1 MNKAEI
7 MTKKHDKKCP
17 LAPHLRF
24 PEFRDE
30 WYSQALGTIASIIK
44 EKAGDKKCTL
54 MSIITGVGLISQI
67 DKFGKEI
74 AGNQYKNYIILRKG
88 DFAYNKSATKDYPQ
102 GFIALYTGNEI
113 AAVPNSIFTCFKVQ
127 PESIV
132 PAYLNYLFL
141 GNFHGK
147 WLRRYITVGARAHGS
162 LSIDDDDLL
171 SLPIPYPKGVSSLG
185 EQQKIADCLS
195 SLDERIAA
203 ETSKLDRLK
212 DHKKGLLKQL
222 FPAEGETLPQL
233 RFPEFRN
240 AGEWENVQLGPQ
252 TTKVG
257 SGVTPRVGDRNYIK
271 QGRPFIRSQNVG
283 WGELIL
289 DDIVFIS
296 EEIHRT
302 FISTEIEKN
311 DILLNI
317 TGASIGRSA
326 FADSRIAG
334 GNVNQHVCII
344 RTKPSLLNSLFLMQ
358 YILSEYG
365 QKQVDSFQAG
375 GNRQGLNFAQVKSF
389 SIPTPPQSTV
399 MQCACLEQQ
408 RIADCLSSL
417 DELIAAQTQKIDL
430 LKEHK
435 KGLMQQ
441 LFPRIDEVLA

>member
-1 MNKAEI
+1 MKMMSAR
-7 MTKKHDKKCP
+7 DKKKDYLVP
-17 LAPHLRF
+17 RLRF
-24 PEFRDE
+24 PEFRDTGEWGKVQLSKIAIPVSERATDGDADAVLTLSAEHGVVTQGSYFGKKIAGDDVTRYIKIKNNDFVYNDRTTKFYKYGSIKRLSRHTYGIVSPIYKCFRFNDEEIPVFWE
-30 WYSQALGTIASIIK
+30 WYFESGEHDTQLHNIVNEGA
-44 EKAGDKKCTL
+44 KAGRFNI
-54 MSIITGVGLISQI
+54 SIQ
-67 DKFGKEI
+67 KF
-74 AGNQYKNYIILRKG
+74 L
-88 DFAYNKSATKDYPQ
+88 
-102 GFIALYTGNEI
+102 
-113 AAVPNSIFTCFKVQ
+113 SIFVYFPDK
-127 PESIV
+127 S
-132 PAYLNYLFL
+132 
-141 GNFHGK
+141 
-147 WLRRYITVGARAHGS
+147 
-162 LSIDDDDLL
+162 
-171 SLPIPYPKGVSSLG
+171 
-185 EQQKIADCLS
+185 EQQRIADCLS

-203 ETSKLDRLK
+203 ETTKLDRLK
-212 DHKKGLLKQL
+212 DHKNGLLKQL

-257 SGVTPRVGDRNYIK
+257 SGVTPRGGDRNYIK

-430 LKEHK
+430 LNEHK

>member
-1 MNKAEI
+1 MSKMEMMAR
-7 MTKKHDKKCP
+7 DKRKGALVP
-17 LAPHLRF
+17 RLRF
-24 PEFRDE
+24 PEFRDVGKWE
-30 WYSQALGTIASIIK
+30 IKKLSELIKVIIPPKKLLTSEYKKSGLFPIVDQSQKYIAGWTNDKFSIIDKHQAVIIFGDHTCILKLIESPFAQGADGIKIFYCPYYVLTKYIYQYILFNPIKMEKYKRHFSILK
-44 EKAGDKKCTL
+44 EKSITYPNDK
-54 MSIITGVGLISQI
+54 I
-67 DKFGKEI
+67 
-74 AGNQYKNYIILRKG
+74 
-88 DFAYNKSATKDYPQ
+88 
-102 GFIALYTGNEI
+102 
-113 AAVPNSIFTCFKVQ
+113 
-127 PESIV
+127 
-132 PAYLNYLFL
+132 
-141 GNFHGK
+141 
-147 WLRRYITVGARAHGS
+147 
-162 LSIDDDDLL
+162 
-171 SLPIPYPKGVSSLG
+171 
-185 EQQKIADCLS
+185 EQQRIADCLS

-257 SGVTPRVGDRNYIK
+257 SGVTPRGGDRNYIK

-430 LKEHK
+430 LNEHK

>member
-7 MTKKHDKKCP
+7 MTKKHDKKCSLVP
-17 LAPHLRF
+17 RLRF
-24 PEFRDE
+24 PEFRDAGGWE
-30 WYSQALGTIASIIK
+30 KNKIHKISKIYKGKGISKADLSSCGKQLCIRYGELYTIYGEIITEVISKTTLSVDNLFLSKINDVIIPSSGETKIDIARSSCVLKDNIALGGDLNIIRSSQN
-44 EKAGDKKCTL
+44 G
-54 MSIITGVGLISQI
+54 IFIS
-67 DKFGKEI
+67 
-74 AGNQYKNYIILRKG
+74 Y
-88 DFAYNKSATKDYPQ
+88 
-102 GFIALYTGNEI
+102 
-113 AAVPNSIFTCFKVQ
+113 
-127 PESIV
+127 
-132 PAYLNYLFL
+132 YLN
-141 GNFHGK
+141 GNLKENIAKIAQGDTIVH
-147 WLRRYITVGARAHGS
+147 LY
-162 LSIDDDDLL
+162 
-171 SLPIPYPKGVSSLG
+171 PIQIEQLDIAIPSKL
-185 EQQKIADCLS
+185 EQQRIADCLS

-203 ETSKLDRLK
+203 ETSKLDQLK
-212 DHKKGLLKQL
+212 EHKKGLLKQL

-233 RFPEFRN
+233 RFPEFRD
-240 AGEWENVQLGPQ
+240 AGEWENIQLGPQ

-257 SGVTPRVGDRNYIK
+257 SGVTPRGGDRNYIK

-399 MQCACLEQQ
+399 MQCVCLEQQ

-430 LKEHK
+430 LKDHK

-441 LFPRIDEVLA
+441 LFPRIDEVRA